1 MYSHK
6 VLLKHVEMNPFQ
18 VMVEDLKVYA
28 YVGEEKK
35 RCHRN
40 PWNSYSHS
48 RIGQGW
54 PRMTSSQLMESGFDS
69 YMEQMEP

>member
-35 RCHRN
+35 SVTETRGIPIVILELDRDD
-40 PWNSYSHS
+40 
-48 RIGQGW
+48 QG
-54 PRMTSSQLMESGFDS
+54 
-69 YMEQMEP
+69 